1 MKSVNLIPKETRSN
15 RALKT
20 GTLGPSHAILAALAI
35 AVAFVSI
42 YVLTKNTISD
52 RQAQLTALNA
62 EVSRA
67 QALATNL
74 QQYTTFQQQA
84 QQRTDTVRT
93 IIASRFHWDTA
104 LNELSRVIPPGTA
117 LQSML
122 GTVVPGAAVA
132 GGTTGGGTTS
142 TLRSAIAVPAFQLS
156 GCTGSQ
162 DEVAQLMSRLRL
174 INGVTRVTLADS
186 QKNAQTTGAAASG
199 TTGTGVCNTK
209 SPSFDLVV
217 FFTAIPNA
225 GTQGIVSAVG
235 TTGPAGIAGTII
247 PTSGG
252 AQ

>member
-1 MKSVNLIPKETRSN
+1 MKSVNLIPKESRSTR
-15 RALKT
+15 AIKT
-20 GTLGPSHAILAALAI
+20 GTLGPGHAVLAVLVI
-35 AVAFVSI
+35 AVAFVSM
-42 YVLTKNTISD
+42 YVLAKNTISD
-52 RQAQLTALNA
+52 RQAKLTALNA

-67 QALATNL
+67 QALASNL
-74 QQYTTFQQQA
+74 QQYTAFEQQA

-117 LQSML
+117 LQSLL
-122 GTVVPGAAVA
+122 GTVVPGAQVSGGA
-132 GGTTGGGTTS
+132 GGSQTS
-142 TLRSAIAVPAFQLS
+142 SLRTAIAVPAFQLS

-186 QKNAQTTGAAASG
+186 QKQAQASG
-199 TTGTGVCNTK
+199 SSAGGATSTGVCNAK
-209 SPSFDLVV
+209 SPTFDLVV